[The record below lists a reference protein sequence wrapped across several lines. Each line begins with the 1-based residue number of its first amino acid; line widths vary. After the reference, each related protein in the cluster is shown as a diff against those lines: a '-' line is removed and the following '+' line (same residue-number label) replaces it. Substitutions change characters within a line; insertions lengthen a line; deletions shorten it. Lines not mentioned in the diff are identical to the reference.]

1 MESKIAYYKV
11 KKAEFT
17 QGNFVKGFNI
27 TISMV
32 GAYTSDDK
40 WVKWISLEEF
50 MEILINSKFYET
62 I

>member
-11 KKAEFT
+11 KKAELT
-17 QGNFVKGFNI
+17 QGNYVKGFNI

-32 GAYTSDDK
+32 GAYAQDGK
-40 WVKWISLEEF
+40 WIKWISLEEF
-50 MEILINSKFYET
+50 MEILINSEFHET